1 MGPAQRPRGSARP
14 RTCCPPPA
22 HGGPGTGPRIASPA
36 ACPHVRLFHPSE
48 TLPRIAARKIHAE
61 LPWVYGWLVAPVAPK
76 SAAAGWL
83 RSSVSSTGVALRS
96 QLLCAELDAGRAAI
110 AVMASALCAAA
121 GGSLC
126 SELTACMHA
135 CTRSHPHARARAH
148 THMPRMHACAASAC
162 THRCAEDPRGESR
175 VVCAYRF
182 MQQNWN
188 PRVHAVP
195 LIPISPCCE
204 FSVPRSRFVAVP
216 KL

>member
-14 RTCCPPPA
+14 RTCCPAPLPRWAPDRFSCRVSPRAPLPPF
-22 HGGPGTGPRIASPA
+22 RDPA
-36 ACPHVRLFHPSE
+36 AHRCAEDPRGAALGLRLA
-48 TLPRIAARKIHAE
+48 RRAGGAQKCDGGVAAVKRLLDGRCA
-61 LPWVYGWLVAPVAPK
+61 
-76 SAAAGWL
+76 
-83 RSSVSSTGVALRS
+83 ALRS